1 MQFLTA
7 VSPQSFYTPSW
18 KVETKYST
26 RVLTGNWVEERRK
39 VRKEK
44 IWTKRSEGG
53 LAGRGKNEAIIIFK
67 PRAIDGCI
75 FRVWN

>member
-18 KVETKYST
+18 KTEAKYST

-39 VRKEK
+39 VRKE
-44 IWTKRSEGG
+44 RS
-53 LAGRGKNEAIIIFK
+53 
-67 PRAIDGCI
+67 
-75 FRVWN
+75 

>member
-1 MQFLTA
+1 MQYFMA
-7 VSPQSFYTPSW
+7 VNPQSFSTPSW

-44 IWTKRSEGG
+44 VDRG
-53 LAGRGKNEAIIIFK
+53 LIGR
-67 PRAIDGCI
+67 PR
-75 FRVWN
+75 